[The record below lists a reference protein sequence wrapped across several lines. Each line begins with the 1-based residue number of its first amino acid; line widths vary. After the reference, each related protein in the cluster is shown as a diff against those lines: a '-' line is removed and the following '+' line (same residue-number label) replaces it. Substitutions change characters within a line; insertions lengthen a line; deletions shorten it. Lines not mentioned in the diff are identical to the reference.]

1 MAITQ
6 VELQEYLDQFALSSH
21 AETEAKLAPVFVSD
35 PLGTQCLA
43 SLAICRKLS
52 GEKKKAKKLD
62 FNSFYATVIVIVQQ
76 YFHHIQAQLLYFI
89 FNTKCKIIVK
99 KNLHYLTGS
108 M

>member
-1 MAITQ
+1 MPCKPGYM
-6 VELQEYLDQFALSSH
+6 QEAFW
-21 AETEAKLAPVFVSD
+21 
-35 PLGTQCLA
+35 
-43 SLAICRKLS
+43 
-52 GEKKKAKKLD
+52 GEKKAKKLD
-62 FNSFYATVIVIVQQ
+62 FNSFYANVIVIVQQ